1 MSKFCNTNKFLE
13 FIRAIYPAMM
23 YPIVNN
29 MNVDYMVF
37 EEGFGWLGEI
47 ICN

>member
-1 MSKFCNTNKFLE
+1 MMS
-13 FIRAIYPAMM
+13 
-23 YPIVNN
+23 PIINQ

-47 ICN
+47 ICNQPSTLQVFI